1 MAKKKLTARAQRRE
15 HDRSTV
21 KLARDLDRLA
31 ALAPGGAP
39 DRPIEL
45 ASASQ
50 VEVHARSIPCARC
63 QGEVRVEDHI
73 AEIHGADRLRVA
85 RVICV
90 MCQTRRPI
98 YFRLG
103 APAPN

>member
-1 MAKKKLTARAQRRE
+1 MSKKKLTGRALRRDLE
-15 HDRSTV
+15 RKTE
-21 KLARDLDRLA
+21 KLSRDLDRLA

-63 QGEVRVEDHI
+63 QGEVRIEAHT
-73 AEIHGADRLRVA
+73 AETISADRLRVV
-85 RVICV
+85 RVVCT
-90 MCQTRRPI
+90 MCRSQRAL
-98 YFRLG
+98 YFRVGTPPL
-103 APAPN
+103 N